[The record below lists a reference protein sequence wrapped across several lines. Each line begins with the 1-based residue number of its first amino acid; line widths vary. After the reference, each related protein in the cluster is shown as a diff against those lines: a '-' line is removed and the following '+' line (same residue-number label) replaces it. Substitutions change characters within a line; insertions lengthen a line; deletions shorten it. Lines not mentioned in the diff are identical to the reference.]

1 MKTGFRLIVV
11 GAFLA
16 TFSSVFGAV
25 GSNDNTAQSLGQPA
39 RLEPGQVI
47 VSQQTMLSPA
57 ELAKYQKLEQSA
69 EKKTQQQTAGAGM
82 DTSTMVIIGVLVVVV
97 IVAVAAGG
105 GGGGG
110 Y

>member
-1 MKTGFRLIVV
+1 M

-25 GSNDNTAQSLGQPA
+25 GANDNTAQSLGQPA
-39 RLEPGQVI
+39 RLDPGQVI
-47 VSQQTMLSPA
+47 VSQQTTLSA
-57 ELAKYQKLEQSA
+57 TELAKYQKLEQSA
-69 EKKTQQQTAGAGM
+69 EKKTQRQAAGAGM

-97 IVAVAAGG
+97 IVAAASGG
-105 GGGGG
+105 GGSGGGG